1 MNPTLL
7 LISCKPE
14 YVGYNLLMN
23 LSKYRRFF
31 FFAII
36 IFVLS
41 ATFLAIKFT
50 QGYRID
56 FVNKTLRPTGL
67 LVAVSNPVGAE
78 VFVNG
83 KLREATN
90 SNLVLSPGEYE
101 IQIKKSGFLPWQKK
115 LQLKKELIT
124 ETNAFLFPE
133 IPDLKPLTFNGALQ
147 PNISPDSS
155 RIVYVVP
162 IPEVK
167 TSTTSATL
175 ANLGGVWV
183 MDLTDSFFPLNKE
196 PRQIAKSIAKVR
208 DFGSTELFWSP
219 DSRQILAVFNSG
231 EKILLDAS
239 QFNLDS
245 SLINISLTLPN
256 LISGWQTEA
265 KIRELAKLRRLPIPL
280 QEILSQNTKE
290 IEFSP
295 DGTKVSYIAT
305 ASAEIPENLLPSVL
319 SASTQKQSR
328 QIEPGNLYV
337 YDTKEDRN
345 FLIPFK
351 IPSPTPLIVKKVKLP
366 TPTPI
371 YQILLSS
378 KTTVPQWFPTSRHLF
393 WIEDEKVIVCEY
405 DGTNVTTIYSGPF
418 EKSFVVAS
426 SGGNRL
432 IILTKLNSSE
442 EKISN
447 LFSVSLR

>member
-1 MNPTLL
+1 
-7 LISCKPE
+7 
-14 YVGYNLLMN
+14 MN
-23 LSKYRRFF
+23 LSKYRMFF

-83 KLREATN
+83 KLKEATN
-90 SNLVLSPGEYE
+90 SNLALSPGEYQ
-101 IQIKKSGFLPWQKK
+101 IGIKKSGFLPWQKK
-115 LQLKKELIT
+115 LLLKKELIT

-147 PNISPDSS
+147 PKISPDSS
-155 RIVYVVP
+155 RIIYIVP
-162 IPEVK
+162 IPETK
-167 TSTTSATL
+167 TSTASATL
-175 ANLGGVWV
+175 ANLPGVWV

-196 PRQIAKSIAKVR
+196 PRQIAKSLAKVR

-219 DSRQILAVFNSG
+219 DSRQVLAVFKSG
-231 EKILLDAS
+231 EKILLDAG
-239 QFNLDS
+239 QFNLES
-245 SLINISLTLPN
+245 SLIDITSTLPS
-256 LISGWQTEA
+256 LISSWQIEA
-265 KIRELAKLRRLPIPL
+265 KTREQAKLRRLPIPL
-280 QEILSQNTKE
+280 QEILAQNAKE
-290 IEFSP
+290 ISFSP
-295 DGTKVSYIAT
+295 DGAKITYIAT
-305 ASAEIPENLLPSVL
+305 ASAEIPENLLPSIF
-319 SASTQKQSR
+319 SASTQKQNR
-328 QIEPGNLYV
+328 QIEPGNFYV
-337 YDTKEDRN
+337 YDAKEDRN

-351 IPSPTPLIVKKVKLP
+351 ILSPTPSLVKKVKSP
-366 TPTPI
+366 TPTPP
-371 YQILLSS
+371 YFSLL
-378 KTTVPQWFPTSRHLF
+378 TTNFSPLWFPTSRHLF
-393 WIEDEKVIVCEY
+393 WAEGEKVIVCEY

-432 IILTKLNSSE
+432 IILTKLNPSE
-442 EKISN
+442 EKVPN